1 MMSNKTWLIVAG
13 GLFLAGC
20 GADAPEARYSGNTLA
35 AKEVDNL
42 QVFRAGQPDRP
53 FAELGTVDVSCPTDQ
68 TSTPFGPSNLEGGC
82 TFDQALGMAT
92 LKAAASGADAIY
104 ALHTTAARNGNVVSM
119 TAVAVRFTGP
129 KPAAPADVAPLPSK
143 PAAPALTV
151 EQRLQKLKELNEQK
165 LITNEEYSKRKA
177 EILQSI

>member
-1 MMSNKTWLIVAG
+1 MMSNKMWLIVAG
-13 GLFLAGC
+13 GLFVAGC
-20 GADAPEARYSGNTLA
+20 GADAPEARYSGTTLA

-53 FAELGTVDVSCPTDQ
+53 FAELGTVEVSCPTDQ
-68 TSTPFGPSNLEGGC
+68 TATPFGTANLEGGC

-92 LKAAASGADAIY
+92 LKAAASGADGIY
-104 ALHTTAARNGNVVSM
+104 ELHTTAARNGNVVSM

-129 KPAAPADVAPLPSK
+129 KPAAAPVAVAKPVAP
-143 PAAPALTV
+143 PALTV
-151 EQRLQKLKELNEQK
+151 EQRLQKLKELNAQK
-165 LITNEEYSKRKA
+165 LITDEEYSKRKA